1 MKKLFKSI
9 VVINYIHIAYHLFLF
24 GLVLLSCEAEHLHHN
39 VTVVNEQKV
48 VLSRCQFPIESIQ
61 LYSHIQDSTSYV
73 NCDYDEN
80 GRVLKEDSFSS
91 WDEDYVI
98 TRFLEYTDN
107 QVIVTTHDQLQ
118 GVSDDNYVV
127 QTETV
132 TLF

>member
-1 MKKLFKSI
+1 MDKLFRSI
-9 VVINYIHIAYHLFLF
+9 VLINYLHIGYHLFLF
-24 GLVLLSCEAEHLHHN
+24 AFVLVSCEAEHRHHN

-48 VLSRCQFPIESIQ
+48 VLSRCQFPIEAIS
-61 LYSHIQDSTSYV
+61 LYNHLEESTSYI

-91 WDEDYVI
+91 WGEDYII
-98 TRFLEYTDN
+98 TRFFQYDNN
-107 QVIVTTHDQLQ
+107 QVIVITRDELQ
-118 GVSDDNYVV
+118 GVSDNDYIV

>member
-9 VVINYIHIAYHLFLF
+9 VIVNYIHIAYHLFLF
-24 GLVLLSCEAEHLHHN
+24 GFVLLSCEAEQLHHN
-39 VTVVNEQKV
+39 VNEQKV
-48 VLSRCQFPIESIQ
+48 TLSRCQFPIERIE
-61 LYSHIQDSTSYV
+61 LYSHIEESTSYI

-91 WDEDYVI
+91 WGEDYII
-98 TRFLEYTDN
+98 TRFFQYDSN
-107 QVIVTTHDQLQ
+107 QVIVTTRDELQ
-118 GVSDDNYVV
+118 GVSDNDYIV

>member
-9 VVINYIHIAYHLFLF
+9 IVINCLHIGYHLCLF
-24 GLVLLSCEAEHLHHN
+24 GFVLLSCEAEHLHHN

-48 VLSRCQFPIESIQ
+48 VLSRCQFPIESIE
-61 LYSHIQDSTSYV
+61 LHNHLEESTSYV

-80 GRVLKEDSFSS
+80 GRVLKEDSSSS

-98 TRFLEYTDN
+98 TRFFNYSDDAV
-107 QVIVTTHDQLQ
+107 VITTHDPQV
-118 GVSDDNYVV
+118 GVSDNEYVV

>member
-9 VVINYIHIAYHLFLF
+9 VLVNYIHIAYHLFLF
-24 GLVLLSCEAEHLHHN
+24 GFVLLSCEAEHLHHN

-48 VLSRCQFPIESIQ
+48 VLSRCQFPIERIE
-61 LYSHIQDSTSYV
+61 LYSHLDESSNYV

-98 TRFLEYTDN
+98 TRFFEYNDN
-107 QVIVTTHDQLQ
+107 QVIVKTHDPQQ
-118 GVSDDNYVV
+118 GLPSNDYVV

-132 TLF
+132 ILF

>member
-9 VVINYIHIAYHLFLF
+9 VVVNYIHIAYHLFLF
-24 GLVLLSCEAEHLHHN
+24 SLVLLSCEAEHLHHN
-39 VTVVNEQKV
+39 VNEQKV
-48 VLSRCQFPIESIQ
+48 VLSRCQFPIERIE
-61 LYSHIQDSTSYV
+61 LYSHLEESTSYV

-91 WDEDYVI
+91 WGEDYII
-98 TRFLEYTDN
+98 TRFFQYDSN
-107 QVIVTTHDQLQ
+107 QVIVTTRDELQ
-118 GVSDDNYVV
+118 GVSDNDYIV

>member
-9 VVINYIHIAYHLFLF
+9 VVINYIHVAYHLFLF
-24 GLVLLSCEAEHLHHN
+24 GFVLLSCEAEHLHRDI
-39 VTVVNEQKV
+39 TVINKSKIT
-48 VLSRCQFPIESIQ
+48 LSRCQFPIERIE
-61 LYSHIQDSTSYV
+61 LYSHLEESTSYV

-98 TRFLEYTDN
+98 TRFFNYSDN
-107 QVIVTTHDQLQ
+107 AVVITTHDPQI
-118 GVSDDNYVV
+118 GVSDNEYVV

>member
-1 MKKLFKSI
+1 MKKFFKSI

-48 VLSRCQFPIESIQ
+48 VLSRCQFPIERIE
-61 LYSHIQDSTSYV
+61 LYSHLEESTSYV

-80 GRVLKEDSFSS
+80 GRVLKEDSYSS

-98 TRFLEYTDN
+98 TRFFNYNDN
-107 QVIVTTHDQLQ
+107 SVIVTTHDPQI
-118 GVSDDNYVV
+118 GVSDNEYVV